1 MIRLGSLIPKH
12 QGRVRK
18 DKEAAAGSGGSQQ
31 SAGGSEKKDHSK
43 SKGARRVLSFLS
55 VPLRLRVGV
64 AEGSQRAEV
73 DQRSLARVPP
83 ALTSLPRAQWC
94 SVVPADLPAAA

>member
-1 MIRLGSLIPKH
+1 MFRRCSVLGWCVLLRACLRVCAAELALMIRLGSLIPKH

-43 SKGARRVLSFLS
+43 SKGGKKKR
-55 VPLRLRVGV
+55 
-64 AEGSQRAEV
+64 
-73 DQRSLARVPP
+73 
-83 ALTSLPRAQWC
+83 
-94 SVVPADLPAAA
+94 